1 MPANTAKK
9 LPPTKVVTGKVRFS
23 YLHVFKPVAL
33 TDGADPKYSVCL
45 LIPKSDKET
54 LRKIKAAVEAA
65 KQEGA
70 KLWGGKIPAVLK
82 TPLRDGDEERE
93 DQEAYEGMYFVN
105 ANSLQKP
112 GLVDADLNP
121 IMDQSDLYS
130 GCYGRAS
137 VNFFPFNTAGNRG
150 VACGLNNLQKLADG
164 EPLSGRSNPED
175 DFSDSAGDDDE
186 DFLS

>member
-1 MPANTAKK
+1 MSPNTAKA

-33 TDGADPKYSVCL
+33 TDGADPKFSVCL

-65 KQEGA
+65 KQQGA
-70 KLWGGKIPAVLK
+70 SVWGGKIPATLK
-82 TPLRDGDEERE
+82 LPLRDGDEERG
-93 DQEAYEGMYFVN
+93 DQEEFEGMYFLN

-112 GLVDADLNP
+112 GLVDRELNE
-121 IMDQSDLYS
+121 ILDQSELYS

-137 VNFFPFNTAGNRG
+137 INFFPFNTAGNRG
-150 VACGLNNLQKLADG
+150 VACGLNNLQKLSDG
-164 EPLSGRSNPED
+164 EPLSGRSRPED
-175 DFSDSAGDDDE
+175 DFGDGHGDDD
-186 DFLS
+186 DFLG